1 MKNFLG
7 KFKISKKIK
16 MNSARKPDLSEI
28 ILKPNYD
35 DWQNL
40 EQEGQLVVD
49 VYQTPK
55 NIVIKS
61 TVAGLRPEN
70 LDISLANDMI
80 TIRGKRENQEEVKKE
95 DYYYKECY
103 WGSFSRSIILP
114 AEVRADE
121 VKAELE
127 NGILTITLPKVNK
140 TKIDIENR

>member
-7 KFKISKKIK
+7 KFKIPKKIK
-16 MNSARKPDLSEI
+16 EKPSRQPDLSEI

-35 DWQNL
+35 DWQDL

-55 NIVIKS
+55 NIIIKS
-61 TVAGLRPEN
+61 TVAGLRTED

-80 TIRGKRENQEEVKKE
+80 TIRGKRENKEEVKKE

>member
-7 KFKISKKIK
+7 KFKIPKKTK
-16 MNSARKPDLSEI
+16 GKPFRQPDLSEI
-28 ILKPNYD
+28 IFKPNYD
-35 DWQNL
+35 DWQDL

-55 NIVIKS
+55 NIIIKS
-61 TVAGLRPEN
+61 TVAGLRTED

-80 TIRGKRENQEEVKKE
+80 TIRGKRENKEEVKKE
-95 DYYYKECY
+95 NYYYKECY

>member
-1 MKNFLG
+1 MKNFLE

-16 MNSARKPDLSEI
+16 MNPARQPDLKKI

-35 DWQNL
+35 DWPSF

-114 AEVRADE
+114 AEIRADE